1 MTRWTVWPLMS
12 MPRMS
17 LARAAASS
25 GLCASFTPPALP
37 RPPVLT
43 WALMTT
49 VPPPSRSAPARASS
63 GVSATAASST
73 GTPCSANRSRAWY
86 SNRSTVPRPRLPV
99 RLCWLS
105 SVVLEAHRRRT
116 SGAAASLVPGQVRP
130 ATECR
135 VKGTGARLVR
145 LTGGDVLADPLD
157 DGRRRGARSED
168 LGDPE
173 LLQFGDVRVRDDPA
187 SEH

>member
-1 MTRWTVWPLMS
+1 

-17 LARAAASS
+17 AARAAASS

-43 WALMTT
+43 WALTTT

-86 SNRSTVPRPRLPV
+86 SNRSTVPRPRLRIRLSLARLLAVVGCRRGPPAPYVGSRSEPRPGV
-99 RLCWLS
+99 RRACHR
-105 SVVLEAHRRRT
+105 VPRRRT
-116 SGAAASLVPGQVRP
+116 ALRAPPG
-130 ATECR
+130 TW
-135 VKGTGARLVR
+135 L
-145 LTGGDVLADPLD
+145 GGWHVLADPLHD
-157 DGRRRGARSED
+157 RRRRGPGRED
-168 LGDPE
+168 LGHAE
-173 LLQFGDVRVRDDPA
+173 LLQLG
-187 SEH
+187 